1 MTNYSGRDNLEAM
14 KYATNYN
21 ALLFHLNK
29 KGISKKDRV
38 LDFGAGI
45 GTFAKLISKF
55 APDIIC
61 IEPDKDQLNHIKYE
75 LGLKAKSN
83 LDLVKNKSVDV
94 IYSLNVFEH
103 IQDDFSAIKQCYKKI
118 KPGGSLLVYVPAYQ
132 LLFSNMDKHVGHFR
146 RYSMSDLSQK
156 INASGFTIEKAE
168 YIDSL
173 GFLISFLYKFINK
186 DGKISIKSIKI
197 YDTFIFR
204 ISRLLDLL
212 FGKYFGKNL
221 FIIAKKY

>member
-21 ALLFHLNK
+21 AFLFHLIK
-29 KGISKKDRV
+29 KGISRKDRV

-55 APDIIC
+55 ASDTIC

-83 LDLVKNKSVDV
+83 LDLVKNESVDV

-221 FIIAKKY
+221 FIIAKKH